1 MLLSNANRYL
11 YNKFRNILAK
21 NKYLSLR
28 KRPDAFIDDF
38 NTDFNMDLITTDLFG
53 PKVQVHRGFFER
65 YKLIRNEILKVI
77 SLYGNKEDF
86 YYKGTYSY
94 SGINL
99 NPTKEKILL
108 GWSFA
113 WSSNVYFYMFGI
125 KTSKFG
131 FECICICTTENWTK

>member
-1 MLLSNANRYL
+1 MLLSNANRFL

-86 YYKGTYSY
+86 HYKRH
-94 SGINL
+94 IFL
-99 NPTKEKILL
+99 
-108 GWSFA
+108 FRH
-113 WSSNVYFYMFGI
+113 
-125 KTSKFG
+125 
-131 FECICICTTENWTK
+131 